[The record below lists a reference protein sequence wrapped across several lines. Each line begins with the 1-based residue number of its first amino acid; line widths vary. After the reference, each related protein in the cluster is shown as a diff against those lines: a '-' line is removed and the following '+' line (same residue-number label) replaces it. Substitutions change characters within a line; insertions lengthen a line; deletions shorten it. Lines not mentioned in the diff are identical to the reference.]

1 MKVSFESIVFPCG
14 LIKIALL
21 CEISGKKIMWLELIM
36 KISKLEKDN

>member
-21 CEISGKKIMWLELIM
+21 CEISGKENYVTGIDYENL
-36 KISKLEKDN
+36 